1 MLASTPSFYG
11 IFANL
16 LFPYKPEEV
25 TLTLGKWL
33 ELLAYPLLDLV
44 ETNWRAA

>member
-1 MLASTPSFYG
+1 MLASAPSFWG

-16 LFPYKPEEV
+16 LFPYKPEETTW
-25 TLTLGKWL
+25 TLAKRL
-33 ELLAYPLLDLV
+33 EALAYPLLDLV